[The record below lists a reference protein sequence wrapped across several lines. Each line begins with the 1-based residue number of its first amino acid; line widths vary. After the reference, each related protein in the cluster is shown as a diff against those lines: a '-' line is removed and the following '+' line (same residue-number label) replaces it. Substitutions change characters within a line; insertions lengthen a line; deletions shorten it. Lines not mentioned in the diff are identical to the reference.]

1 MVKSWEMK
9 VKHDFFL
16 GLIKNLAEN
25 RSSIATLKLFKNL
38 IKDQKEKFT
47 YTTYNASPQKG
58 EDSKVEEAPLT
69 LSTSLQKLITENG
82 LVKVLLVNLQYYC
95 DEVNKRIGSNEFDL
109 TQAKKLFVLNP
120 KYSHTDE
127 IDERLQFLKYL
138 AQVSTDYQVSKSEL
152 DILYSLLVTKSLIP
166 SD

>member
-1 MVKSWEMK
+1 
-9 VKHDFFL
+9 
-16 GLIKNLAEN
+16 
-25 RSSIATLKLFKNL
+25 
-38 IKDQKEKFT
+38 
-47 YTTYNASPQKG
+47 
-58 EDSKVEEAPLT
+58 
-69 LSTSLQKLITENG
+69 
-82 LVKVLLVNLQYYC
+82 LVNLQYYC
-95 DEVNKRIGSNEFDL
+95 DEVNKKIGSIEYDL

-152 DILYSLLVTKSLIP
+152 DILYSLLVTKSRIP

>member
-9 VKHDFFL
+9 VKHEFFL

-25 RSSIATLKLFKNL
+25 RSSIATLRLFKNL

-58 EDSKVEEAPLT
+58 EESKVEEAPLT

-109 TQAKKLFVLNP
+109 T
-120 KYSHTDE
+120 
-127 IDERLQFLKYL
+127 
-138 AQVSTDYQVSKSEL
+138 
-152 DILYSLLVTKSLIP
+152 
-166 SD
+166 

>member
-25 RSSIATLKLFKNL
+25 RSSIATLRLFKNL

-58 EDSKVEEAPLT
+58 EESKVEEAPLT
-69 LSTSLQKLITENG
+69 LSTSLQKLITENE

-109 TQAKKLFVLNP
+109 TQAKKLFILNP

-152 DILYSLLVTKSLIP
+152 DILYSLLVTKSRIP